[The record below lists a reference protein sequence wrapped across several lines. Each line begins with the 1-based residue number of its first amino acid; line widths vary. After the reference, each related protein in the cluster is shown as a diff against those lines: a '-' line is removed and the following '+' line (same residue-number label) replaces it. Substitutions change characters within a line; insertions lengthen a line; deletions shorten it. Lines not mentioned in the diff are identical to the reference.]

1 MTNYIGKRQPKADS
15 KVFYALSVDNDSN
28 LVFTRIDLE
37 SADSTTFDIVN
48 NNVRGD
54 VETQH
59 EFQGLETNYVFNNI
73 EQDHTLTDPTVSRI
87 QYKVRQDDLYYYIN
101 SDGNL
106 VLRTGST
113 YTYS

>member
-1 MTNYIGKRQPKADS
+1 MNYIGKRQPKADS
-15 KVFYALSVDNDSN
+15 KVFYALSRDDDSN

-37 SADSTTFDIVN
+37 SNDSTTFDLVSN
-48 NNVRGD
+48 ALRAD
-54 VETQH
+54 VESQH
-59 EFQGLETNYVFNNI
+59 EFLGLETNYVFNNI
-73 EQDHTLTDPTVSRI
+73 EQDHTLTDSTMGMI

-106 VLRTGST
+106 VLRTGAT